1 MAMIEDN
8 KDNRQKSDEILKAK
22 KRAML
27 ILQHNDRTEWELT
40 DKLNKAG
47 FSEEAVESAVE
58 YVRSFHYIDDER
70 YAKRF
75 VEIYHES
82 RSIKRMKQDL
92 YKRHIADEYI
102 ELALENIDYDDST
115 ALRRQIEKLGID
127 ADVLSHAAAA
137 NGRVGA
143 ARQGGVALVHHRLEL
158 FGQPLHVFM
167 PRAHNAAE
175 PVRLVGTVFFQPL
188 VALVVALRCGNDPVG
203 VGVTVFFQPPA
214 GAVCGG
220 GVKKQVV
227 AVKHI
232 EYGIFFAGS
241 LPVIRQVNKS
251 PAGQPV
257 RGNADIKRFNH
268 TKSPNSSRANA
279 RPKDW
284 YYCTAKTDL

>member
-1 MAMIEDN
+1 MP
-8 KDNRQKSDEILKAK
+8 
-22 KRAML
+22 
-27 ILQHNDRTEWELT
+27 
-40 DKLNKAG
+40 
-47 FSEEAVESAVE
+47 
-58 YVRSFHYIDDER
+58 
-70 YAKRF
+70 
-75 VEIYHES
+75 
-82 RSIKRMKQDL
+82 
-92 YKRHIADEYI
+92 
-102 ELALENIDYDDST
+102 
-115 ALRRQIEKLGID
+115 
-127 ADVLSHAAAA
+127 
-137 NGRVGA
+137 GA
-143 ARQGGVALVHHRLEL
+143 R
-158 FGQPLHVFM
+158 
-167 PRAHNAAE
+167 NAAE

-257 RGNADIKRFNH
+257 RGNADINRFNH